1 MKKIY
6 ILIFIIFSC
15 NKIEDL
21 PNSSIQYPEIG
32 KIIPHVQ
39 INTLNK
45 EIVDEPKISSKM
57 IITKD
62 SIILYDGN
70 IGIEYRGSSSQLFD
84 KKSYGFETWDEENED
99 MDYPL
104 LGFPEEEDWI
114 FYGPYS
120 DKTLIRN
127 KLIYDLSNQI
137 GRYASRTKF
146 CELTINNQYMGVYV
160 FMEKLKRDK
169 NRIAIKKL
177 ENDDL
182 DSINISGG
190 YIIKIDKSDDENG
203 EQVYNDFNAF
213 ISNYKPNYAT
223 YQSIWF
229 NYEYPKPKDIH
240 NEQKQYINSYF
251 DNFEKALSGI
261 NFKDSLSGYRKYI
274 DVGSF
279 IDFFILNELSNNLDG
294 YRLSTYLHKNRNE
307 KLKIGPIWDF
317 NLSFGN
323 GNYCNGDK
331 YDIWTYKFNETCSDD
346 FWLIP
351 FWWEKLLEDPYF
363 VNKLKERWNELRK
376 KELSDENIFQM
387 IQNYIS
393 ILKNESGAVYR
404 NYSKWNVIG
413 KYLWPNNYVGNS
425 YESEIDYL
433 IKWIAKRNNW
443 LDKSINEL

>member
-229 NYEYPKPKDIH
+229 NYEYPKPKDIY
-240 NEQKQYINSYF
+240 NEQKQYIQNYF

-433 IKWIAKRNNW
+433 IKWISKRNNW

>member
-21 PNSSIQYPEIG
+21 PNSLVQYPEIG

-62 SIILYDGN
+62 SMILYDGN

-182 DSINISGG
+182 DSINNSGG

-331 YDIWTYKFNETCSDD
+331 YDTWTYKFNETCSDD

-433 IKWIAKRNNW
+433 IKWISKRNNW

>member
-21 PNSSIQYPEIG
+21 PNSLVQYPEIG

-62 SIILYDGN
+62 SMILYDGN

-120 DKTLIRN
+120 DKTLLRN

-229 NYEYPKPKDIH
+229 NYEYPKPKDIY
-240 NEQKQYINSYF
+240 NEQKQYIQNYF

-274 DVGSF
+274 DVESF

-331 YDIWTYKFNETCSDD
+331 YDTWTYKFNETCSDD

>member
-6 ILIFIIFSC
+6 VLIFIIFSC

-62 SIILYDGN
+62 SMILYDGN

-251 DNFEKALSGI
+251 DNFERALSGI

-274 DVGSF
+274 DVESF

-331 YDIWTYKFNETCSDD
+331 YDTWTYKFNETCSDD

-404 NYSKWNVIG
+404 NYSKWNVLG

-433 IKWIAKRNNW
+433 IKWITKRNNW

>member
-62 SIILYDGN
+62 SMILYDGN

-84 KKSYGFETWDEENED
+84 KKSYGFETWDEKNED

-274 DVGSF
+274 DVESF

-331 YDIWTYKFNETCSDD
+331 YDTWTYKFNETCSDD

>member
-62 SIILYDGN
+62 SMILYDGN

-84 KKSYGFETWDEENED
+84 KKSYGFETWDEKNED

-104 LGFPEEEDWI
+104 LGFPEEEDWV

-331 YDIWTYKFNETCSDD
+331 YDTWTYKFNETCSDD

-433 IKWIAKRNNW
+433 IKWISKRNNW

>member
-15 NKIEDL
+15 NKIEEL
-21 PNSSIQYPEIG
+21 PNSLIQYPEIG

-62 SIILYDGN
+62 SMILYDGN

-331 YDIWTYKFNETCSDD
+331 YDTWTYKFNETCSDD

-433 IKWIAKRNNW
+433 IKWISKRNNW

>member
-62 SIILYDGN
+62 SMILYDGN

-84 KKSYGFETWDEENED
+84 KKSYGFETWDEKNED

-190 YIIKIDKSDDENG
+190 YIIKIDKSDNENG
-203 EQVYNDFNAF
+203 EEVYNDFNAF

-331 YDIWTYKFNETCSDD
+331 YDTWTYKFNESCSDD

-393 ILKNESGAVYR
+393 ILKNESGAIYR

>member
-62 SIILYDGN
+62 SMILYDGN
-70 IGIEYRGSSSQLFD
+70 IGIEYRGSSSQSFD

-274 DVGSF
+274 DVESF

-331 YDIWTYKFNETCSDD
+331 YDTWTYKFNETCSDD

-433 IKWIAKRNNW
+433 IKWISKRNNW

>member
-21 PNSSIQYPEIG
+21 PNSLVQYPEIG

-62 SIILYDGN
+62 SMILYDGN
-70 IGIEYRGSSSQLFD
+70 IGIEYRGSSSQSFD

-99 MDYPL
+99 MNYPL

-251 DNFEKALSGI
+251 DNFEKALSGT

-274 DVGSF
+274 DVESF
-279 IDFFILNELSNNLDG
+279 IDFFIF
-294 YRLSTYLHKNRNE
+294 ST
-307 KLKIGPIWDF
+307 DF
-317 NLSFGN
+317 S
-323 GNYCNGDK
+323 
-331 YDIWTYKFNETCSDD
+331 
-346 FWLIP
+346 
-351 FWWEKLLEDPYF
+351 
-363 VNKLKERWNELRK
+363 
-376 KELSDENIFQM
+376 
-387 IQNYIS
+387 
-393 ILKNESGAVYR
+393 
-404 NYSKWNVIG
+404 
-413 KYLWPNNYVGNS
+413 
-425 YESEIDYL
+425 
-433 IKWIAKRNNW
+433 
-443 LDKSINEL
+443 

>member
-21 PNSSIQYPEIG
+21 PNSSVQYPEIG

-62 SIILYDGN
+62 SMILYDGN

-213 ISNYKPNYAT
+213 TSNYKPNYAT

-240 NEQKQYINSYF
+240 NEQKQFINSYF

-274 DVGSF
+274 DVESF

-331 YDIWTYKFNETCSDD
+331 YDTWTYKFNETCSDD

-433 IKWIAKRNNW
+433 IKWISKRNNW

>member
-6 ILIFIIFSC
+6 VLIFIIFSC

-62 SIILYDGN
+62 SMILYDGN

-177 ENDDL
+177 ENNDL

-331 YDIWTYKFNETCSDD
+331 YDTWTYKFNETCSDD

-433 IKWIAKRNNW
+433 IKWISKRNNW

>member
-62 SIILYDGN
+62 SMILYDGN

-331 YDIWTYKFNETCSDD
+331 YDTWTYKFNETCSDD

-433 IKWIAKRNNW
+433 IKWISKRNNW

>member
-21 PNSSIQYPEIG
+21 PNSLVQYPEIG

-62 SIILYDGN
+62 SMILYDGN
-70 IGIEYRGSSSQLFD
+70 IGIEYRGSSSQSFD

-274 DVGSF
+274 DVESF

-331 YDIWTYKFNETCSDD
+331 YDTWTYKFNETCSDD

-433 IKWIAKRNNW
+433 IKWISKRNNW

>member
-62 SIILYDGN
+62 SMILYDGN

-84 KKSYGFETWDEENED
+84 KKSYGFETWDEKNED

-331 YDIWTYKFNETCSDD
+331 YDTWTYKFNETCSDD

>member
-331 YDIWTYKFNETCSDD
+331 YDTWTYKFNETCSDD

-433 IKWIAKRNNW
+433 IKWISKRNNW

>member
-62 SIILYDGN
+62 SMILYDGN

-177 ENDDL
+177 ENNDL

-331 YDIWTYKFNETCSDD
+331 YDTWTYKFNETCSDD

-433 IKWIAKRNNW
+433 IKWISKRNNW

>member
-6 ILIFIIFSC
+6 VLIFIIFSC

-21 PNSSIQYPEIG
+21 PNSLVQYPEIG

-62 SIILYDGN
+62 SMILYDGN
-70 IGIEYRGSSSQLFD
+70 IGIEYRGSSSQSFD

-251 DNFEKALSGI
+251 DNFERALSGI

-274 DVGSF
+274 DVESF

-331 YDIWTYKFNETCSDD
+331 YDTWTYKFNETCSDD

-433 IKWIAKRNNW
+433 IKWISKRNNW

>member
-62 SIILYDGN
+62 SMILYDGN

-104 LGFPEEEDWI
+104 LGFPEEEDWV

-251 DNFEKALSGI
+251 DNFERALSGI

-274 DVGSF
+274 DVESF

-331 YDIWTYKFNETCSDD
+331 YDTWTYKFNETCSDD

-433 IKWIAKRNNW
+433 IKWISKRNNW

>member
-1 MKKIY
+1 
-6 ILIFIIFSC
+6 
-15 NKIEDL
+15 
-21 PNSSIQYPEIG
+21 
-32 KIIPHVQ
+32 
-39 INTLNK
+39 
-45 EIVDEPKISSKM
+45 M

-62 SIILYDGN
+62 SMILYDGN

-251 DNFEKALSGI
+251 DNFERALSGI

-331 YDIWTYKFNETCSDD
+331 YDTWTYKFNETCSDD

-433 IKWIAKRNNW
+433 IKWISKRNNW

>member
-62 SIILYDGN
+62 SMILYDGN
-70 IGIEYRGSSSQLFD
+70 IGIEYRGSSSQSFD
-84 KKSYGFETWDEENED
+84 KKSYGFETWDEKNED

-331 YDIWTYKFNETCSDD
+331 YDTWTYKFNETCSDD

-433 IKWIAKRNNW
+433 IKWISKRNNW

>member
-6 ILIFIIFSC
+6 LLFFILFAC

-21 PNSSIQYPEIG
+21 PNSLVEYPEIG
-32 KIIPHVQ
+32 KIIPHVK

-45 EIVDEPKISSKM
+45 QIVDEPKIPSKM
-57 IITKD
+57 IILKD
-62 SIILYDGN
+62 STILYDGN

-84 KKSYGFETWDEENED
+84 KKSYGFETWDNNNED
-99 MDYPL
+99 MDYTL

-120 DKTLIRN
+120 DKTLVRN

-146 CELTINNQYMGVYV
+146 CELTINNEYMGVYV

-177 ENDDL
+177 ENSDL

-190 YIIKIDKSDDENG
+190 YIIKIDKSDDDNG
-203 EQVYNDFNAF
+203 EQVYNDYNAF
-213 ISNYKPNYAT
+213 KSNYQPNSGT

-229 NYEYPKPKDIH
+229 NYEYPKAKDIH
-240 NEQKQYINSYF
+240 NEQKKYIQNYF
-251 DNFEKALSGI
+251 HSFEEALSGI
-261 NFKDSLSGYRKYI
+261 NFKDSLIGYRKYI
-274 DVGSF
+274 DIESF

-294 YRLSTYLHKNRNE
+294 YRLSTFLHKNRNE

-323 GNYCNGDK
+323 GNYCNGEK
-331 YDIWTYKFNETCSDD
+331 YDTWTYKFNEKCSDD

-351 FWWEKLLEDPYF
+351 FWWEKLLKDEYF

-404 NYSKWNVIG
+404 NYSKWNVLG

-433 IKWIAKRNNW
+433 IKWITKRNNW

>member
-6 ILIFIIFSC
+6 VLIFIIFSC

-21 PNSSIQYPEIG
+21 PNSLVQYPEIG

-62 SIILYDGN
+62 SMILYDGN

-274 DVGSF
+274 DVESF

-331 YDIWTYKFNETCSDD
+331 YDTWTYKFNETCSDD

-433 IKWIAKRNNW
+433 IKWISKRNNW

>member
-62 SIILYDGN
+62 SMILYDGN
-70 IGIEYRGSSSQLFD
+70 IGIEYRGSSSQSFD

-251 DNFEKALSGI
+251 DNFERALSGI

-274 DVGSF
+274 DVESF

-331 YDIWTYKFNETCSDD
+331 YDTWTYKFNETCSDD

-433 IKWIAKRNNW
+433 IKWISKRNNW

>member
-62 SIILYDGN
+62 SMILYDGN

-177 ENDDL
+177 ENNDL

-294 YRLSTYLHKNRNE
+294 YRLSTYLQKNRNE

-331 YDIWTYKFNETCSDD
+331 YDTWTYKFNETCSDD

-433 IKWIAKRNNW
+433 IKWISKRNNW

>member
-15 NKIEDL
+15 NTIEDL
-21 PNSSIQYPEIG
+21 PNSSIQYPEIV

-62 SIILYDGN
+62 SMILYDGN

-84 KKSYGFETWDEENED
+84 KKSYGFETWDEKNED

-190 YIIKIDKSDDENG
+190 YIIKIDKSDDNNG

-251 DNFEKALSGI
+251 DNFERALSGI

-274 DVGSF
+274 DVESF

-331 YDIWTYKFNETCSDD
+331 YDTWTYKFNETCSDD

-404 NYSKWNVIG
+404 NYSKWKVIG

-433 IKWIAKRNNW
+433 IKWISKRNNW

>member
-62 SIILYDGN
+62 SMILYDGN

-177 ENDDL
+177 ENNDL

-331 YDIWTYKFNETCSDD
+331 YDTWTYKFNETCSDD

-413 KYLWPNNYVGNS
+413 KYLWPNNHVGNS

-433 IKWIAKRNNW
+433 IKWISKRNNW

>member
-6 ILIFIIFSC
+6 VLIFIIFSC

-21 PNSSIQYPEIG
+21 PNSLVQYPEIG

-62 SIILYDGN
+62 SMILYDGN

-331 YDIWTYKFNETCSDD
+331 YDTWTYKFNETCSDD

-433 IKWIAKRNNW
+433 IKWISKRNNW

>member
-229 NYEYPKPKDIH
+229 NYEYPKPKDIY
-240 NEQKQYINSYF
+240 NEQKQYIQNYF
-251 DNFEKALSGI
+251 DNFEKVLSGI

-331 YDIWTYKFNETCSDD
+331 YDTWTYKFNETCSDD

>member
-62 SIILYDGN
+62 SMILYDGN

-84 KKSYGFETWDEENED
+84 KKSYGFETWDEKNED

-331 YDIWTYKFNETCSDD
+331 YDTWTYKFNETCSDD

-433 IKWIAKRNNW
+433 IKWISKRNNW

>member
-62 SIILYDGN
+62 SMILYDGN

-84 KKSYGFETWDEENED
+84 KKSYGFETWDEKNED

-274 DVGSF
+274 DVESF

-331 YDIWTYKFNETCSDD
+331 YDTWTYKFNETCSDD

-433 IKWIAKRNNW
+433 IKWISKRNNW

>member
-229 NYEYPKPKDIH
+229 NYEYPKPKDIY
-240 NEQKQYINSYF
+240 NEQKQYIQNYF

-274 DVGSF
+274 DVESF

-331 YDIWTYKFNETCSDD
+331 YDTWTYKFNETCSDD

>member
-62 SIILYDGN
+62 SMILYDGN

-274 DVGSF
+274 DVASF

-331 YDIWTYKFNETCSDD
+331 YDTWTYKFNETCSDD

>member
-62 SIILYDGN
+62 SMILYDGN

-240 NEQKQYINSYF
+240 NEQKQYIQNYF

-331 YDIWTYKFNETCSDD
+331 YDTWTYKFNETCSND

-433 IKWIAKRNNW
+433 IKWISKRNNW

>member
-6 ILIFIIFSC
+6 VLIFIIFSC

-21 PNSSIQYPEIG
+21 PNSLVQYPEIG

-62 SIILYDGN
+62 SMILYDGN

-251 DNFEKALSGI
+251 DNFERALSGI

-274 DVGSF
+274 DVESF

-331 YDIWTYKFNETCSDD
+331 YDTWTYKFNETCSDD

-433 IKWIAKRNNW
+433 IKWISKRNNW

>member
-62 SIILYDGN
+62 SMILYDGN

-104 LGFPEEEDWI
+104 LGFPEEEDWV

-251 DNFEKALSGI
+251 DNFERALSGI

-274 DVGSF
+274 DVESF

-331 YDIWTYKFNETCSDD
+331 YDTWTYKFNETCSDD

-393 ILKNESGAVYR
+393 ILKNESGGIYR

-433 IKWIAKRNNW
+433 IKWISKRNNW

>member
-6 ILIFIIFSC
+6 VLIFIIFSC

-62 SIILYDGN
+62 SMILYDGN

-331 YDIWTYKFNETCSDD
+331 YDTWTYKFNETCSDD

-433 IKWIAKRNNW
+433 IKWISKRNNW